1 VARNKL
7 IHVFSQTPDLRPPGA
22 RCPTALMDFVY
33 DVEDSAEGVR
43 IWGDDPCDW
52 QNWEIGE
59 KVFEKWWWAF
69 DGEIIKNSNEW
80 RIGRGAPVLGRVLGE
95 AC

>member
-1 VARNKL
+1 
-7 IHVFSQTPDLRPPGA
+7 
-22 RCPTALMDFVY
+22 MDFIY

-80 RIGRGAPVLGRVLGE
+80 RIGRGAPVLGQVLGE
-95 AC
+95 VC